1 MKSLETEN
9 WKKSKLGLITILI
22 SFSALHELDRSRVE
36 VRNLLRKHGGKRGM
50 ELRLSPWLTQT
61 VKTMFAVRCEI
72 LDRQDHFIAF

>member
-1 MKSLETEN
+1 MKRIICMKSLETEN

-50 ELRLSPWLTQT
+50 ELLLEGS
-61 VKTMFAVRCEI
+61 
-72 LDRQDHFIAF
+72 LDKPRGVVI